1 MLYTVKTID
10 AMIIIIIKVIDYDF
24 SRLFF
29 TRFLVVWNR
38 EEREW
43 MNERRKVIFFA
54 NGSLISFLPST
65 KCATGCRCVRKL
77 QVIPSG

>member
-54 NGSLISFLPST
+54 NGSLIFLPST